1 MTSPYEMYVES
12 SVLTA
17 TPLEL
22 VGMLYRCAIDA
33 LGDARRCLA
42 SGDIPSRV
50 APVNRA
56 FDAVNEL
63 SLSLDVE
70 QGGEVARNLADLYAY
85 ISHLIILGHADQSDD
100 RFAEAARLLSTLA
113 GAWEEVAQ
121 RKAP

>member
-1 MTSPYEMYVES
+1 MTTPYEMYVEN

-17 TPLEL
+17 TPLQL
-22 VGMLYRCAIDA
+22 VAMLYRCALDA

-50 APVNRA
+50 GPVNRA
-56 FDAVNEL
+56 FDAVSEL

-70 QGGEVARNLADLYAY
+70 KGGEVARNLADLYAY
-85 ISHLIILGHADQSDD
+85 ISHLIILGHTQQSDD
-100 RFAEAARLLSTLA
+100 RFAEAARLLSTLS

-121 RKAP
+121 R

>member
-1 MTSPYEMYVES
+1 VTSPYEMYVES